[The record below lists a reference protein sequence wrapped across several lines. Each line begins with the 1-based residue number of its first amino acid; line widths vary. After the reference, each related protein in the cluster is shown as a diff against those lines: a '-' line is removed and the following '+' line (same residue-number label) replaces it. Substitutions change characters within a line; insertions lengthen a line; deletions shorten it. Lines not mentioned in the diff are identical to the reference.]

1 MLWYKSWLETRS
13 RFLCGLVLL
22 MIVAAGTVFS
32 YPQVL
37 KLLTA
42 ARTIDTSG
50 EMGRLI
56 RESVELSREFRGH
69 VWWQWYRQN
78 LVQMGTLFAALLG
91 SGGLLSQTSGGTLFT
106 LSMPVSRSLVL
117 GIRAATGL
125 AEFLILAVVPSLLIP
140 LLAPAIGQSYSAGDA
155 LVHGACLFIAGAVFF
170 SLAFLLSTVF
180 DDLWRPWLMAC
191 LVAGIVS
198 LLGLVVPGFSRY
210 GPFGVMSGDLYFRGG
225 GLPWLGLIAS
235 AAASAA
241 MLYGS
246 VINIARRDF

>member
-1 MLWYKSWLETRS
+1 MSALLLPT
-13 RFLCGLVLL
+13 FVFGACGLVF
-22 MIVAAGTVFS
+22 G
-32 YPQVL
+32 YPRVV
-37 KLLTA
+37 KLLPLA
-42 ARTIDTSG
+42 SAIDVQGEVGRRLKEGAELAR
-50 EMGRLI
+50 EY
-56 RESVELSREFRGH
+56 RGY
-69 VWWQWYRQN
+69 VWWQWIGQN
-78 LVQMGTLFAALLG
+78 LIQIGTLFAALLG
-91 SGGLLSQTSGGTLFT
+91 SGSPISQGSGSAALFT
-106 LSMPVSRSLVL
+106 LSLPVSRSRLL
-117 GIRAATGL
+117 GVRAAAGL
-125 AEFLILAVVPSLLIP
+125 AEYFALAMLPMLLIP
-140 LLAPAIGQSYSAGDA
+140 LLSPAVGQTYGVGDA
-155 LVHGACLFIAGAVFF
+155 LVHGACVFFVGSVFF
-170 SLAFLLSTVF
+170 SLGFLLSTVF